1 MAKEEKVKF
10 YNNLILVA
18 LLMSTQTYANNKFFE
33 TGKEGWFYYKEAQK
47 KKEEKEK
54 ENQKKSDDE
63 FMKSIPI
70 NNLASMRAK
79 EFSEAFT
86 RAKEIATMNPTKENV
101 QIVQIMNKWQ
111 TDQSEKF
118 ARVWTINMLENPNLE
133 YPDIAKDKYGRSAQ
147 FHQKEKEINDFFEK
161 HKDDIGYVVFY
172 SMKNKIAYKRQ
183 EIVFNALKE
192 KYGVTIKYVN
202 IDEEPNMIKKFKLV
216 TNPESF
222 FVYKNSKD
230 EAIWMRVKSG
240 LATQEE
246 IIRNTMFLFENA
258 IMEKDK

>member
-1 MAKEEKVKF
+1 MKF
-10 YNNLILVA
+10 YNNLIIAA
-18 LLMSTQTYANNKFFE
+18 LLMSSQTYAANEFFE

-47 KKEEKEK
+47 KKKEEEKEK
-54 ENQKKSDDE
+54 QKKSDDQ
-63 FMKSIPI
+63 FMKSISI
-70 NNLASMRAK
+70 NNLTSMQAK
-79 EFSEAFT
+79 EFSETFT
-86 RAKEIATMNPTKENV
+86 KAKEIATMNPTKENV
-101 QIVQIMNKWQ
+101 QIVQMMNKWQ

-147 FHQKEKEINDFFEK
+147 FHQKEKEMDEFFAK

-172 SMKNKIAYKRQ
+172 SMQNEMAYKRQ
-183 EIVFNALKE
+183 EIVFNALKN
-192 KYGVTIKYVN
+192 KYGTTIEYVN
-202 IDEEPNMIKKFKLV
+202 TDEQPDMIKKFKLA
-216 TNPESF
+216 TTPESF
-222 FVYKNSKD
+222 FVYKNSKG

-246 IIRNTMFLFENA
+246 IAKNTMFLFENA

>member
-1 MAKEEKVKF
+1 
-10 YNNLILVA
+10 
-18 LLMSTQTYANNKFFE
+18 MSSQTYAANEFFE

-47 KKEEKEK
+47 KKKEEEKEK
-54 ENQKKSDDE
+54 QKKSDDQ
-63 FMKSIPI
+63 FMKSISI
-70 NNLASMRAK
+70 NNLTSMQAK
-79 EFSEAFT
+79 EFSETFT
-86 RAKEIATMNPTKENV
+86 KAKEIATMNPTKENV
-101 QIVQIMNKWQ
+101 QIVQMMNKWQ

-147 FHQKEKEINDFFEK
+147 FHQKEKEMDEFFAK

-172 SMKNKIAYKRQ
+172 SMQNEMAYKRQ
-183 EIVFNALKE
+183 EIVFNALKN
-192 KYGVTIKYVN
+192 KYGTTIEYVN
-202 IDEEPNMIKKFKLV
+202 TDEQPDMIKKFKLA
-216 TNPESF
+216 TTPESF
-222 FVYKNSKD
+222 FVYKNSKG

-246 IIRNTMFLFENA
+246 IAKNTMFLFENA

>member
-1 MAKEEKVKF
+1 VKF
-10 YNNLILVA
+10 YNNLIIAA
-18 LLMSTQTYANNKFFE
+18 LLMSSQTYAANEFFE

-47 KKEEKEK
+47 KKKEEEKEK
-54 ENQKKSDDE
+54 QKKSDDQ
-63 FMKSIPI
+63 FMKSISI
-70 NNLASMRAK
+70 NNLTSMQAK
-79 EFSEAFT
+79 EFSETFT
-86 RAKEIATMNPTKENV
+86 KAKEIATMNPTKENV
-101 QIVQIMNKWQ
+101 QIVQMMNKWQ

-147 FHQKEKEINDFFEK
+147 FHQKEKEMDEFFAK

-172 SMKNKIAYKRQ
+172 SMQNEMAYKRQ
-183 EIVFNALKE
+183 EIVFNALKN
-192 KYGVTIKYVN
+192 KYGTTIEYVN
-202 IDEEPNMIKKFKLV
+202 TDEQPDMIKKFKLA
-216 TNPESF
+216 TTPESF
-222 FVYKNSKD
+222 FVYKNSKG

-246 IIRNTMFLFENA
+246 IAKITMFLFENA